1 MSGEENRSWARWG
14 QDTYLLFLLF
24 ALCAGIAAGYVLPFL
39 PFGGQ
44 VLCVALLAVIAAVGV
59 FRGRAWTGILLL
71 LLAFAVGI
79 FRMQAVW
86 QLPET
91 DISHFAKQEVRV
103 KGTLTE
109 EPRRTLDARGQER
122 VRYTVEAQKVRTG
135 GMEQKAGGGLYVY
148 AAAPKDGALPQI
160 GDTVTARGK
169 IRTPHGYLNPGQID
183 TELLLRADG
192 ITASLAAGKAG
203 ATFEQNTNPTAYQRL
218 QRVLSQVRQHY
229 RDRMGEVMP
238 KEDAAVLFAMLFG
251 GYDGIKPEVVEDFTT
266 TGIVHILSVSGS
278 HISLLA
284 AATAWL
290 ALLLHLPRKATGA
303 LAVLFI
309 ALYAMLAGCVPPVLR
324 AAIMGSL
331 AFLAAVL
338 GRERD
343 VRRLLLL
350 SGLMMLLVSPLLL
363 FHISFELSFA
373 ATAGLLYLAP
383 AWGKGMVRRGIPR
396 ALAGSLSITLAAQMA
411 TLPLLAWYFHQ
422 VSLSSLL
429 ANLFVVPIL
438 EGIIVVCLAAGLIA
452 FVLPFFGKGI
462 FLLSSLAFGLAEEL
476 THLFAQ
482 MPGSQVWVPV
492 LPLPLCAVFYAV
504 LALSALPE
512 EERGRLW
519 QLAGKWGRKK
529 EKLWKGLGAGMACVT
544 VFFAA
549 ASLFRPAELT
559 VHFLDVGQGDA
570 ALVVTPHGHAF
581 LFDTGGVR
589 EGRFDVGSRVDVPY
603 LLHYGIRRVDAVF
616 LTHAHEDHAAGCGG
630 ILAKLPVGAVYT
642 AGEGVQAYARSMRLG
657 DASPFLLKFHPAQQG
672 QKLSVDGVTIEVLYA
687 PQPSGTASGGGNEFS
702 NVYRVSY
709 GAASFLF
716 TGDLVAGQEQRLLEE
731 NISPQ
736 ATVLKVGHH
745 GSDTSSS
752 AAFLRAV
759 SPQAAVICVGR
770 DNSFGHP
777 KPVILE
783 RLREAHI
790 PYYRTDEDG
799 AVVFHTDGKRLWQE
813 TYTGREAEE

>member
-1 MSGEENRSWARWG
+1 MSGESFWAKWG
-14 QDTYLLFLLF
+14 QDTYLCLLLS
-24 ALCAGIAAGYVLPFL
+24 ALCLGIVSGHILP
-39 PFGGQ
+39 PFFFGLQ
-44 VLCVALLAVIAAVGV
+44 AFAVAALLLLTAGGIW
-59 FRGRAWTGILLL
+59 RGRAFAWAVLL
-71 LLAFAVGI
+71 LLAFAIGF
-79 FRMQAVW
+79 FRMQAAW

-91 DISHFAKQEVRV
+91 DISHYAKQEVRV
-103 KGTLTE
+103 SGVLTE
-109 EPRRTLDARGQER
+109 EPRRTVDVQGQER
-122 VRYTVEAQKVRTG
+122 VRYTVDAKQVQVG
-135 GMEQKAGGGLYVY
+135 GEKQKASGGLYVY
-148 AAAPKDGALPQI
+148 AAAPKDGELPQI
-160 GDTVTARGK
+160 GDTIAARGK
-169 IRTPHGYLNPGQID
+169 IRTPHGYLDPGQID
-183 TELLLRADG
+183 TEMLLRADG
-192 ITASLAAGKAG
+192 ITASLAAGKVG
-203 ATFEQNTNPTAYQRL
+203 VKFERNASPAPYQRL
-218 QRVLSQVRQHY
+218 QRFLSAVRQHY

-290 ALLLHLPRKATGA
+290 CLLLHVPRKASGV

-309 ALYAMLAGCVPPVLR
+309 ALYTMLAGCVPPVLR

-343 VRRLLLL
+343 ARRLLLL
-350 SGLMMLLVSPLLL
+350 SGLVMLLVSPLLL

-383 AWGKGMVRRGIPR
+383 AWGRGMESRGLPR

-411 TLPLLAWYFHQ
+411 TLPLLAWYFNQ

-438 EGIIVVCLAAGLIA
+438 EGIIVICLAAGLLA
-452 FVLPFFGKGI
+452 FVLPFLGKVI
-462 FLLSSLAFGLAEEL
+462 FLFSSLSFGLAEEM
-476 THLFAQ
+476 TRLFAQ

-492 LPLPLCAVFYAV
+492 LPLPLTAAFYAG
-504 LALSALPE
+504 LLFSALPE
-512 EERGRLW
+512 KERGWFR
-519 QLAGKWGRKK
+519 QQAGKWYRKK
-529 EKLWKGLGAGMACVT
+529 ERLWKGLGMALACAAL
-544 VFFAA
+544 FFAA
-549 ASLFRPAELT
+549 AAILRPAELR

-603 LLHYGIRRVDAVF
+603 LLHYGIRKVDAVF

-630 ILAKLPVGAVYT
+630 ILAKMPVGAVYT

-657 DASPFLLKFHPAQQG
+657 DADPLLLKFHPAKQG
-672 QKLSVDGVTIEVLYA
+672 QKLCVDGVTVEVLYA
-687 PQPSGTASGGGNEFS
+687 PQPGAEAGGGGNEFS

-716 TGDLVAGQEQRLLEE
+716 TGDLVTGQEKCLLEE
-731 NISPQ
+731 GIAPR

-752 AAFLRAV
+752 VEFLQAV
-759 SPQAAVICVGR
+759 SPRAAVICVGR
-770 DNSFGHP
+770 DNTFGHP
-777 KPVILE
+777 KSVILE
-783 RLREAHI
+783 RLRENHI

-799 AVVFHTDGKRLWQE
+799 AIVFHTDGKRLWQE
-813 TYTGREAEE
+813 TYTGKEAEE